1 MLHFLREDAV
11 SEAVDRYPAAA
22 DIPQRNVDR
31 LQAMGIDAVQILLKE
46 IAQDR

>member
-1 MLHFLREDAV
+1 
-11 SEAVDRYPAAA
+11 VDRYPAAA